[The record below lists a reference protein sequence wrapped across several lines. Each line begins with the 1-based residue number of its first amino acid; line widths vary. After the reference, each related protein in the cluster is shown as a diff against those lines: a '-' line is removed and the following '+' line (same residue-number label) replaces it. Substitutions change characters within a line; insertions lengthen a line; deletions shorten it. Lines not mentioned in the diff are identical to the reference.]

1 MVIVNAYHKEAFI
14 CHFMV
19 LSERCR
25 HVHQTNGG
33 FVYVGLNADCSRK
46 VSEQQQQLNNIW
58 CCLRIVLQQSRQ
70 TITTNSMELCKR
82 I

>member
-1 MVIVNAYHKEAFI
+1 
-14 CHFMV
+14 MV
-19 LSERCR
+19 LSERGR

-33 FVYVGLNADCSRK
+33 FVYIGLNADCSRN
-46 VSEQQQQLNNIW
+46 VSERQQRNNIQ
-58 CCLRIVLQQSRQ
+58 CCLRILFHQARQ